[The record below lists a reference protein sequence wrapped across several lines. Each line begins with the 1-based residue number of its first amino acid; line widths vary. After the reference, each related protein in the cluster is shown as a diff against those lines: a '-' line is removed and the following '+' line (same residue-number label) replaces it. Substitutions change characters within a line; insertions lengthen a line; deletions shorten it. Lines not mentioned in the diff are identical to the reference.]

1 MTKKKQQSTTTD
13 ADRRLNQA
21 DRLGKILRILQ
32 LIQSRGRWNV
42 AEIAREIEVVE
53 RTIYR
58 YFNILELAGV
68 PYYYD
73 RRARSYRVR
82 PGWFFPVLNLS
93 GEELVD
99 QAVATAVASV
109 PGIQASQGARSTTRK
124 IAETDEAKQ
133 ELLADAEMLIQVLNL
148 KLSDHSRHGQVI
160 RTAQR
165 ALLERKQLQGKYAS
179 PYQDAVIDLRLHP
192 FRLCLIGQAWYLIA
206 RTEEK
211 QVPKTYR
218 ITRFQQLRM
227 QQSTALVPQEF
238 DLTEYL
244 GNAWGIYR
252 GDTTYDVEVQ
262 FSPAAAPLVTETLWH
277 RTQQVEWHKDGSATL
292 CFQVDG
298 LQEIIWWLLGWSG
311 RVTIVRPK
319 ELRDLFVE
327 HLQQAIQMHQK

>member
-109 PGIQASQGARSTTRK
+109 PGVQASRGATSTTRK
-124 IAETDEAKQ
+124 IAETDEVKQ
-133 ELLADAEMLIQVLNL
+133 ELLADAEMLIQVLDL

-165 ALLERKQLQGKYAS
+165 ALLEVTGNDRGGRRFILRQLLETDSDYCFSNSWLVQTDNLYWWRK
-179 PYQDAVIDLRLHP
+179 
-192 FRLCLIGQAWYLIA
+192 
-206 RTEEK
+206 
-211 QVPKTYR
+211 
-218 ITRFQQLRM
+218 
-227 QQSTALVPQEF
+227 PQ
-238 DLTEYL
+238 
-244 GNAWGIYR
+244 N
-252 GDTTYDVEVQ
+252 
-262 FSPAAAPLVTETLWH
+262 
-277 RTQQVEWHKDGSATL
+277 
-292 CFQVDG
+292 
-298 LQEIIWWLLGWSG
+298 
-311 RVTIVRPK
+311 
-319 ELRDLFVE
+319 
-327 HLQQAIQMHQK
+327 